1 MSTAARLR
9 LFQAFGV
16 ELEYMIVDAR
26 SLDVRPIADELLR
39 DGAGATEYVDE
50 VEDEDVCWSNELVA
64 HVVELKTAEPAPAL
78 RPLAAQFTAHV
89 ARINQLLAPRGA
101 RLMPGG
107 MHPWMDPAR
116 ETTLWA
122 HDYNEVYEAFD
133 RIFGCSGHGWSNLQ
147 SAHLNLPFGD
157 DDEFG
162 RLHAAIRLVLPILP
176 ALAAAS
182 PIVEGAATGLLDT
195 RLNVYRTNC
204 GRIASISG
212 LVVPEAVFSA
222 AAYEREIF
230 ARIYADIEPHDP
242 EGTLQHEW
250 LNARGAI
257 ARFER
262 NAIEVR
268 VLDTQE
274 CPVADLAV
282 IGMASAVLQSLVA
295 EQTASYRAQQDWPA
309 ERLAAILHETIR
321 EGERAIISDAAYLKV
336 LGIDAA
342 SSTAGDV
349 WRWLR
354 QSLDRTLDL
363 SRESRAALDVI
374 LEQGPLAR
382 RILRALDA
390 DAGSA
395 APSVVDFERARLSA
409 VCGRLADCLAVG
421 EVFTP

>member
-1 MSTAARLR
+1 LR

-16 ELEYMIVDAR
+16 ELEYMIVDADT
-26 SLDVRPIADELLR
+26 LDVRPIADELLR
-39 DGAGATEYVDE
+39 DAAGTAEYVGE
-50 VEDEDVCWSNELVA
+50 VETEDVCWSNELVA

-78 RPLAAQFTAHV
+78 RQLAGQFSAHV
-89 ARINQLLAPRGA
+89 ARINQLLTPRGA

-195 RLNVYRTNC
+195 RLDVYRTNC
-204 GRIASISG
+204 GRIGSISG
-212 LVVPEAVFSA
+212 LVVPEAVFSGA
-222 AAYEREIF
+222 TYESEIF
-230 ARIYADIEPHDP
+230 ARIYADIAPHDP
-242 EGTLQHEW
+242 EGTLRHEW

-262 NAIEVR
+262 SAIEVR

-274 CPVADLAV
+274 CPAADLAV
-282 IGMASAVLQSLVA
+282 IGLAAGALRSLVA
-295 EQTASYRAQQDWPA
+295 ERTISYAEQQTWSA
-309 ERLAAILHETIR
+309 ERLAAILQQTIR
-321 EGERAIISDAAYLKV
+321 EGERATIDDASYLRAFGV
-336 LGIDAA
+336 VEARCAA
-342 SSTAGDV
+342 GEL
-349 WRWLR
+349 WRRQR
-354 QSLDRTLDL
+354 QSLDEALDL
-363 SRESRAALDVI
+363 SDQSRAALDVI
-374 LEQGPLAR
+374 LDQGPLAR
-382 RILRALDA
+382 RVLRALGA
-390 DAGSA
+390 DSGSA
-395 APSVVDFERARLSA
+395 APAQARFDCEPLRAVYA
-409 VCGRLADCLAVG
+409 RLADCLARG
-421 EVFTP
+421 AVFVP

>member
-1 MSTAARLR
+1 VSTAARLR

-16 ELEYMIVDAR
+16 ELEYMIVDAD

-50 VEDEDVCWSNELVA
+50 VEAEDVCWSNELVA
-64 HVVELKTAEPAPAL
+64 HVVELKTADPAPAL
-78 RPLAAQFTAHV
+78 RPLASQFTAHV
-89 ARINQLLAPRGA
+89 ERINQLLAPRGA

-157 DDEFG
+157 DAEFG

-195 RLNVYRTNC
+195 RLDVYRTNC

-222 AAYEREIF
+222 ADYEREIF
-230 ARIYADIEPHDP
+230 ARLYADIAPHDP

-274 CPVADLAV
+274 CPAADLAV
-282 IGMASAVLQSLVA
+282 IGMASAVLRALVA
-295 EQTASYRAQQDWPA
+295 EQTATYEAQQDWSA
-309 ERLAAILHETIR
+309 ERLAAILQQTIR
-321 EGERAIISDAAYLKV
+321 EGERATITDADYLR
-336 LGIDAA
+336 LFGMSAA
-342 SSTAGDV
+342 SCTAGDL
-349 WRWLR
+349 WRLLR
-354 QSLDRTLDL
+354 QSLDATLDL
-363 SRESRAALDVI
+363 SGESRAALDVI
-374 LEQGPLAR
+374 LEKGPLSR
-382 RILRALDA
+382 RILRALGA

-395 APSVVDFERARLSA
+395 APARAEFTRRALHEVYSRLS
-409 VCGRLADCLAVG
+409 DCLARG
-421 EVFTP
+421 ESFS